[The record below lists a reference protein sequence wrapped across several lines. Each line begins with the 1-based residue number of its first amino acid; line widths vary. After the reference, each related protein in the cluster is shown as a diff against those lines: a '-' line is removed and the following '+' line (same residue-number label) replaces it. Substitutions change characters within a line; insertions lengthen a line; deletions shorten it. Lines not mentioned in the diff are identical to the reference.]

1 MSFFCP
7 DKESVIH
14 CYTQCVH
21 LLPLFMLLERLP
33 EKWRRLL
40 WRKRK
45 IDDSV
50 VIVST
55 LLFSR
60 LVKARVMIEFNYHKE
75 MKDVDQFSLMQYM
88 VMRCAVWKKTSI
100 FFFLR
105 SCCDHLMMT
114 VYLLICLFFWRL
126 FYLFV
131 NSLWK
136 KIYNK
141 YIHVNIHILL
151 RRFHYNNHKSKYHTS
166 LKIL

>member
-75 MKDVDQFSLMQYM
+75 MKDVNQFSLMQYM

-100 FFFLR
+100 FFFWGAAVIIWWWLFIYWFVCF
-105 SCCDHLMMT
+105 SEDYSI
-114 VYLLICLFFWRL
+114 YL
-126 FYLFV
+126 
-131 NSLWK
+131 
-136 KIYNK
+136 
-141 YIHVNIHILL
+141 
-151 RRFHYNNHKSKYHTS
+151 
-166 LKIL
+166 